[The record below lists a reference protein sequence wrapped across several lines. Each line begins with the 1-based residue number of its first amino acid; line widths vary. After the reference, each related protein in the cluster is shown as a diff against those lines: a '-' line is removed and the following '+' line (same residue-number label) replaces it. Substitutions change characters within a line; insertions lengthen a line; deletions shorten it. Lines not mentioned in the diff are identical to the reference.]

1 MSRKCILAALG
12 HAVPVLAAAGIAAF
26 IVPATARAS
35 APGSPQSTPVM
46 VVLDASGS
54 MTTSD
59 APGPRITAAKQAVT
73 GLVGSL
79 PSDAQV
85 GLEVYGTS
93 TGSSNVEKAAGCK
106 DIKVLVPVGPVDT
119 SSFDAKVAG
128 IRASGYTPIG
138 ESLLKAAA
146 NLPKEGPR
154 SIVLVSD
161 GEDTCAP
168 PQPCAVAKQ
177 LKKAGV
183 DLVVHTVGFKVNAA
197 ARAQLV
203 CIADVTGGTYVDA
216 PDGPSLGRQL
226 RVRVNR
232 ALQPYSARGTPI
244 EGTSSA
250 AGAPELKPG
259 QYVDSYD
266 RGSSSLIDDSNG
278 TAKYYSAALRK
289 GETPYL
295 SATAVPTGDRGAG
308 LDDLGVE
315 ATMTDLHQTPGCRFV
330 EQGSDLG
337 PGRTVSAPT
346 AVLSPGEVGGAGW
359 PTGCPTDGAFS
370 IKIVRTGNA
379 DRTQPVRMEIAL
391 RMEPHADDAGL
402 PPAAAAQP
410 NVRTGASASSQD
422 AAAGSSYNDAPLI
435 TPGSYRD
442 SVVSGETRYYK
453 VHVPWGQRLAYE
465 LTPARL
471 PGRAVGDGVVG
482 STRIAN
488 PLRAGLKA
496 ADGGSDLDTDI
507 GSTGGPLYGSSAVPV
522 RYTNRRAGD
531 DEVKKY
537 AVDGDYF
544 VVFSTG
550 FPRSGP
556 MLTIPYTVTVSV
568 VGTPERGPTY
578 EPLASSDP
586 SASGKHAAAPSLP
599 ASSPVAGSNNNNNDG
614 GVSAPV
620 VVGGTAAGVLACAG
634 AVTALTL
641 RRRRLSG
648 SHTQTPPGNDP
659 WS

>member
-1 MSRKCILAALG
+1 M
-12 HAVPVLAAAGIAAF
+12 
-26 IVPATARAS
+26 
-35 APGSPQSTPVM
+35 
-46 VVLDASGS
+46 
-54 MTTSD
+54 
-59 APGPRITAAKQAVT
+59 
-73 GLVGSL
+73 
-79 PSDAQV
+79 
-85 GLEVYGTS
+85 
-93 TGSSNVEKAAGCK
+93 
-106 DIKVLVPVGPVDT
+106 
-119 SSFDAKVAG
+119 
-128 IRASGYTPIG
+128 
-138 ESLLKAAA
+138 
-146 NLPKEGPR
+146 
-154 SIVLVSD
+154 
-161 GEDTCAP
+161 
-168 PQPCAVAKQ
+168 
-177 LKKAGV
+177 
-183 DLVVHTVGFKVNAA
+183 
-197 ARAQLV
+197 
-203 CIADVTGGTYVDA
+203 
-216 PDGPSLGRQL
+216 
-226 RVRVNR
+226 
-232 ALQPYSARGTPI
+232 
-244 EGTSSA
+244 
-250 AGAPELKPG
+250 
-259 QYVDSYD
+259 
-266 RGSSSLIDDSNG
+266 
-278 TAKYYSAALRK
+278 
-289 GETPYL
+289 
-295 SATAVPTGDRGAG
+295 
-308 LDDLGVE
+308 
-315 ATMTDLHQTPGCRFV
+315 
-330 EQGSDLG
+330 
-337 PGRTVSAPT
+337 
-346 AVLSPGEVGGAGW
+346 
-359 PTGCPTDGAFS
+359 
-370 IKIVRTGNA
+370 
-379 DRTQPVRMEIAL
+379 
-391 RMEPHADDAGL
+391 
-402 PPAAAAQP
+402 
-410 NVRTGASASSQD
+410 
-422 AAAGSSYNDAPLI
+422 
-435 TPGSYRD
+435 
-442 SVVSGETRYYK
+442 
-453 VHVPWGQRLAYE
+453 PWGQRLAYE